1 MITPGSNVHK
11 RAREG
16 VPIPI
21 LLGPTASGKSAVAL
35 ALAQRVGGE
44 IVNADARCVYR
55 GLDIGTAKPSPGEQ
69 KRVRHHL
76 VDICDPDEVY
86 NAQRFRE
93 QVARLLPQLLAE
105 HKLPVLVGGST
116 LYVEAL
122 TVGLFEGVGAN
133 PGLRK
138 TLDKTPLKTLY
149 GRLQHLDPQTA
160 SRLEPHDRVRITRA
174 LEVYDQNGTSISC
187 LQRGARPLP
196 YTFRKFGLRLERSQL
211 YARIDRRVE
220 RMLAAGLVEEAQQ
233 LSTRVRRGTPAY
245 KTIGY
250 RELFAHFE
258 GRCTLDAAVDKIKQ
272 HTRNY
277 AKRQLTWYRRYDDV
291 VWLDA
296 EGEDAT
302 ALAERVAL
310 ALDAGSR
317 RGER

>member
-1 MITPGSNVHK
+1 MTTPVKTAHK
-11 RAREG
+11 RAHEDIA
-16 VPIPI
+16 IPI
-21 LLGPTASGKSAVAL
+21 LLGPTASGKSSVAL
-35 ALAQRVGGE
+35 ALAQRVDGE

-55 GLDIGTAKPSPGEQ
+55 GLDIGTAKPSSCEQ

-76 VDICDPDEVY
+76 VDICNPDEVY

-93 QVARLLPQLLAE
+93 QVARLLPELFSR

-122 TVGLFEGVGAN
+122 TVGLFEGVETN
-133 PGLRK
+133 PSLRK

-149 GRLQHLDPQTA
+149 RRLQHLDPQTA
-160 SRLEPHDRVRITRA
+160 SRLEPRDRMRITRA
-174 LEVYDQNGTSISC
+174 LEVYDQDGTSISH

-196 YTFRKFGLRLERSQL
+196 YAFRKFGLRLERSQL
-211 YARIDRRVE
+211 YARIDARVE
-220 RMLAAGLVEEAQQ
+220 RMLAVGLVEEARR
-233 LSTRVRRGTPAY
+233 LYARVRPGTPAY

-258 GRCTLDAAVDKIKQ
+258 GRCTLEDAVAKIKQ

-291 VWLDA
+291 VWLDV
-296 EGEDAT
+296 EGEEPS
-302 ALAERVAL
+302 ALAGHIAAALERGGA
-310 ALDAGSR
+310 
-317 RGER
+317 